1 MAGKLVVVSGLALAL
16 STSVG
21 AAAAEQAGKENYFA
35 RHPGPAGGQTGV
47 DAFDLYAPVDL
58 SPVLLTSGFTAT
70 EITGGWEA
78 PPAASSP
85 RPGHRQRTPRG
96 PGGRDC
102 DSGDR
107 ERRTAAGVRPAAD
120 RWEC

>member
-35 RHPGPAGGQTGV
+35 RHPGPAGGRTGI

-58 SPVLLTSGFTAT
+58 SRVLVVDGGRLVVGRFAAT
-70 EITGGWEA
+70 TDLANDWSA
-78 PPAASSP
+78 PPAP
-85 RPGHRQRTPRG
+85 GLPGRPY
-96 PGGRDC
+96 
-102 DSGDR
+102 
-107 ERRTAAGVRPAAD
+107 
-120 RWEC
+120 